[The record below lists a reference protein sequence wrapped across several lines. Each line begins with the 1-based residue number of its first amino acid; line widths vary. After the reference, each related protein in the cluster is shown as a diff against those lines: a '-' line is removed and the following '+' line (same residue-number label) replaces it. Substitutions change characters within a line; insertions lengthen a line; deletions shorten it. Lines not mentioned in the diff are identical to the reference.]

1 MEKCSSPIQMV
12 FPYVVVLLTVVFTQ
26 KKRRGR
32 SIDMDEC
39 AWVELKRRQSPF
51 TFMDQQRFG
60 SRFPKAPGT
69 GLNSTQKRHGRRVRS
84 YTRGRPPPTPSKA
97 CRGTRDR
104 GSSTRANGN
113 ELVGGDSKATSPNE
127 GGKLLLQIKQK
138 IFFGSPSE
146 LAIYRTKI
154 LFFLF

>member
-12 FPYVVVLLTVVFTQ
+12 FPYVVVSLTVVFTQ

-97 CRGTRDR
+97 SREYRG
-104 GSSTRANGN
+104 STRANGN
-113 ELVGGDSKATSPNE
+113 MLVATRKQHRSPNE
-127 GGKLLLQIKQK
+127 GGKLPFANKRK
-138 IFFGSPSE
+138 D
-146 LAIYRTKI
+146 
-154 LFFLF
+154 FFLDHLAN